1 MHRINAG
8 LSACWVRT
16 LLTKLHPQPT
26 KSAFVHQ
33 VVEKQLPLSI
43 ILLEQRLLLWPPEQG
58 SPVVTQ
64 QNCNSEVEQGRRERL
79 LDNDVV
85 ICVVI

>member
-8 LSACWVRT
+8 LSACWIRT

-33 VVEKQLPLSI
+33 VIEKQLPLSI
-43 ILLEQRLLLWPPEQG
+43 ILQEKRLLLRPPEQD
-58 SPVVTQ
+58 SPIVTQ
-64 QNCNSEVEQGRRERL
+64 QYCDFEVEQGRRGQL
-79 LDNDVV
+79 LDNHLV
-85 ICVVI
+85 IYLVI